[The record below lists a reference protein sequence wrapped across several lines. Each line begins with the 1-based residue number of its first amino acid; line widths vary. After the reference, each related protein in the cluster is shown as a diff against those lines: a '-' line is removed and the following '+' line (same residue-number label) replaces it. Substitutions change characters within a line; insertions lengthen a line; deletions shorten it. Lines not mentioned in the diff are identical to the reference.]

1 MTIKKYQNTAVYKD
15 YRAMSKQERL
25 GAFGHQQ
32 RQIVKMFDA
41 IILVLLLLLC
51 FSSGIIWV
59 ALTSELIIIGK
70 VLVVL
75 MFGAIA
81 FVCVKYAVGIQAK
94 VISPIKNATGYTDV
108 DPELFKLMG
117 GMISRQSPDNTKSH
131 YNLELSAFIIRAAAE
146 YDMIMEEQ
154 DAEHR
159 QRMQSDADH
168 FELVSTGAKMGTIDG
183 HDILENLIIRDRR
196 TGQQYMLKY
205 VSYSATDPVAEFRRI
220 AKIDEIGYIYNN
232 VIYMARD

>member
-1 MTIKKYQNTAVYKD
+1 MSIKKYQNTAVYKD
-15 YRAMSKQERL
+15 YRSMSKQERL
-25 GAFGHQQ
+25 DVFEHQR
-32 RQIVKMFDA
+32 RQVVKIFDA
-41 IILVLLLLLC
+41 VLLLCLLILC
-51 FSSGIIWV
+51 FSSGAIWV
-59 ALTSELIIIGK
+59 TLTSELVIIGK
-70 VLVVL
+70 VLVLL

-81 FVCVKYAVGIQAK
+81 FASIRHSVAIQSK
-94 VISPIKNATGYTDV
+94 VINPIKNATGYTDV
-108 DPELFKLMG
+108 APEVFKLMG
-117 GMISRQSPDNTKSH
+117 GMISRQSPEQTQSQ

-168 FELVSTGAKMGTIDG
+168 FELVTTGQKMGTIDG
-183 HDILENLIIRDRR
+183 HDILEHLIIQDRR
-196 TGQQYMLKY
+196 TGQQYTLKY

-220 AKIDEIGYIYNN
+220 AEVDEIGYIYNN